1 MGDAAQFLQKSLDSE
16 PGSRSPLRSTVQK
29 LGAEVDITLRGIEL
43 LDEREINARKSMTA
57 YLEIQKVLDAETE
70 ILESF
75 SRQMEQM
82 LDSRNLQ
89 SRFEDISPQI
99 ERVVINTG
107 ALLPSA
113 GSGWIEKG
121 LISAEVAEAPEGMI
135 LYSEGD
141 IYIIRLGDLV
151 YEEIPKIVV
160 ARKG

>member
-1 MGDAAQFLQKSLDSE
+1 
-16 PGSRSPLRSTVQK
+16 
-29 LGAEVDITLRGIEL
+29 
-43 LDEREINARKSMTA
+43 MTA

-107 ALLPSA
+107 ALLPPPVPA
-113 GSGWIEKG
+113 GSKKAS
-121 LISAEVAEAPEGMI
+121 SAP
-135 LYSEGD
+135 
-141 IYIIRLGDLV
+141 R
-151 YEEIPKIVV
+151 
-160 ARKG
+160 